1 LALKVL
7 ENRIPALIKKFSDS
21 EINALYNTQDSQRY
35 REILETSWQS
45 LNTVYVPFVESF
57 NGSVRNKWV
66 NVATAGFRK
75 NKATDSDQLSTDER
89 LRYIFGGSTT
99 YGLGVSDEETIPAF
113 LEKRLEELGG
123 PKTRVVNWGSVGHF
137 STQELILFQHL
148 LAREPKPWGAI
159 FVDGLNDFY
168 FCKTPDESQLTPSL
182 RRAASALQASPVIAM
197 LASNLHVV
205 KLAGVLAGRTSI
217 DNYDV
222 SVFCRSREELMKVV
236 ERLETNHAIIRAI
249 GRQFGIKVLFVRQP
263 VPTFDYDN
271 TKRAVQFPEER
282 LSYHRNSANG
292 YALLEELEEKKVISS
307 ENLLSL
313 THLKIEQNQYI
324 DTVHYSP
331 QFNDRIAQS
340 IATEVKKW

>member
-1 LALKVL
+1 
-7 ENRIPALIKKFSDS
+7 
-21 EINALYNTQDSQRY
+21 
-35 REILETSWQS
+35 
-45 LNTVYVPFVESF
+45 
-57 NGSVRNKWV
+57 
-66 NVATAGFRK
+66 
-75 NKATDSDQLSTDER
+75 
-89 LRYIFGGSTT
+89 
-99 YGLGVSDEETIPAF
+99 
-113 LEKRLEELGG
+113 
-123 PKTRVVNWGSVGHF
+123 
-137 STQELILFQHL
+137 
-148 LAREPKPWGAI
+148 
-159 FVDGLNDFY
+159 
-168 FCKTPDESQLTPSL
+168 
-182 RRAASALQASPVIAM
+182 
-197 LASNLHVV
+197 
-205 KLAGVLAGRTSI
+205 
-217 DNYDV
+217 
-222 SVFCRSREELMKVV
+222 MKVV